1 MADSAATQSNEVKV
15 PAEPTNAEPT
25 AEAEALVSAAAA
37 ETDEE
42 NVSRIS
48 AAVARAKLAL
58 EEVKQKVSEYDTQYK
73 ASETASAYL
82 GGPIQKAQAA
92 FDELASTASML
103 KDKSVEIPTK
113 ALTRTLS
120 AANGALEQITELANK
135 YDEKFALSDKVQ
147 KAVSIPREKAAEAL
161 IEVSKLA
168 ATVSAAANAQLQG
181 VNHGIVS
188 RARSLSLTGAGWLFS
203 TAAALDGRYSIQ
215 DKVVGSMADGK
226 LNKAIGKASELDE
239 KYNVKQRV
247 GSLVEKGLEKGLS
260 IDSSVTGGKVTPLVL
275 SAWDKGFELATG
287 GLAFVQTGYESAKQD
302 RQGKE
307 PKEDATPDG
316 KEAPADAAATNGG
329 YDNAAPPAAPTAAP
343 AAEPA
348 AEPADATKA

>member
-15 PAEPTNAEPT
+15 LAEPTNAEST
-25 AEAEALVSAAAA
+25 AEAEALVSAASA
-37 ETDEE
+37 ETEE
-42 NVSRIS
+42 ESVSRIS
-48 AAVARAKLAL
+48 AAVARAKSAL
-58 EEVKQKVSEYDTQYK
+58 EEVRQKVREYDTQYK

-82 GGPIQKAQAA
+82 GGPITRAQAA

-113 ALTRTLS
+113 ALTRTLA

-135 YDEKFALSDKVQ
+135 YDEKIGLSDKVQ

-203 TAAALDGRYSIQ
+203 TAAALDGRWKIE
-215 DKVVGSMADGK
+215 DKVVTHGT
-226 LNKAIGKASELDE
+226 KALGKASELDE
-239 KYNVKQRV
+239 KYNVKDRV
-247 GSLVEKGLEKGLS
+247 GSLVEKGLEKGRGL
-260 IDSSVTGGKVTPLVL
+260 DSSVTGGKVTPLVQ

-287 GLAFVQTGYESAKQD
+287 SLAFVQTGYESAKQD

-307 PKEDATPDG
+307 PKEDGT
-316 KEAPADAAATNGG
+316 ADAAVTNGG
-329 YDNAAPPAAPTAAP
+329 YDAAAAPAAPTAAP

-348 AEPADATKA
+348 AAKQA

>member
-1 MADSAATQSNEVKV
+1 MQV
-15 PAEPTNAEPT
+15 PAEPTNAEPP
-25 AEAEALVSAAAA
+25 AEAEASAA

-48 AAVARAKLAL
+48 AAVARAKSAL
-58 EEVKQKVSEYDTQYK
+58 EEVRQKVSEYDTQYK

-82 GGPIQKAQAA
+82 GAPITKAQAA

-135 YDEKFALSDKVQ
+135 YDEKIGLSDKVQ

-161 IEVSKLA
+161 VEVSKLA
-168 ATVSAAANAQLQG
+168 ANVSAAANAQLQG

-203 TAAALDGRYSIQ
+203 TAAALDGRWQIE
-215 DKVVGSMADGK
+215 DKVVTHGT
-226 LNKAIGKASELDE
+226 KALGKASELDE
-239 KYNVKQRV
+239 KYNVKERV
-247 GSLVEKGLEKGLS
+247 GSLVEKGLEKGRGL
-260 IDSSVTGGKVTPLVL
+260 DSSVTGGKVTPLVQ
-275 SAWDKGFELATG
+275 SAWDKGFQLATG
-287 GLAFVQTGYESAKQD
+287 SLAFVQTGYESAKQD

-307 PKEDATPDG
+307 PKEDATPDT
-316 KEAPADAAATNGG
+316 KDDASDAAATNGG
-329 YDNAAPPAAPTAAP
+329 YDAAAPPAAPTAA
-343 AAEPA
+343 AAA
-348 AEPADATKA
+348 QPADAQQA